1 MSEIV
6 GESGPLQLAQAACT
20 PTNPR
25 SLRGVVGW
33 KVIIVEILMC
43 TPSRVRTRTCSIAP
57 GMAVSHA
64 ARRGIALQI
73 RQS

>member
-33 KVIIVEILMC
+33 KVIIVD
-43 TPSRVRTRTCSIAP
+43 SHVH
-57 GMAVSHA
+57 AV
-64 ARRGIALQI
+64 ARAN
-73 RQS
+73 